1 MTDLNH
7 YIGGDLSIGPAGDL
21 SLTTGSLE
29 TRQRVLRRLCTNPGA
44 VIHHLAYGA
53 GLPTKVGQSLSGS
66 NVAGIARS
74 QMLLEQGVQQTPPPS
89 VTAQIGFNLIALDLN
104 YVDAVSGQQVFQG
117 FDVTGGSALQ
127 TWSQLVATQA
137 AAIQKFATT
146 LVNFTTGS
154 VLRALTEAVA
164 DVCLFI
170 QTQIMQV
177 LAQTRAS
184 TSSGS
189 DLDTWAADYGFL
201 RLAATDA
208 TGQVTFSR
216 YSPTAQAIVPVGAQ
230 VQSADGTQQ
239 FTVLADTTNTAYSA
253 TVIAGGGFIIA
264 ANVSSVTVTVQA
276 QNAGAQGNVLAG
288 VITQILQAIS
298 GVDTVT
304 NGAAFTNGLDAESDI
319 AMRARFILYITSL
332 SKATKNA
339 VAAAILS
346 VQQGLTYTLTE
357 DLTYTGSAAPG
368 TFYVVVDNGTGAPG
382 SAIVNLVYAAI
393 DAVRAVGISFAVYQ
407 PVVITANWSLTI
419 TVGSAYVKAT
429 YQPIV
434 QSAINLYIN
443 SLTLGQ
449 SLPYTKLEQIAY
461 EAAPGIITNV
471 TAVGLNSGTSDLTAT
486 NQQVIKA
493 GTGVVS

>member
-1 MTDLNH
+1 MTV
-7 YIGGDLSIGPAGDL
+7 P
-21 SLTTGSLE
+21 
-29 TRQRVLRRLCTNPGA
+29 
-44 VIHHLAYGA
+44 
-53 GLPTKVGQSLSGS
+53 
-66 NVAGIARS
+66 
-74 QMLLEQGVQQTPPPS
+74 
-89 VTAQIGFNLIALDLN
+89 
-104 YVDAVSGQQVFQG
+104 
-117 FDVTGGSALQ
+117 ALQ
-127 TWSQLVATQA
+127 SFTQLVANQA
-137 AAIQKFATT
+137 AAIQKTQTT

-170 QTQIMQV
+170 QSQIMQV
-177 LAQTRAS
+177 LAQIRAA
-184 TSSGS
+184 TSQGA
-189 DLDTWAADYGFL
+189 DLDSWAADYGFL
-201 RLAATDA
+201 RLGAVSA

-216 YSPTAQAIVPVGAQ
+216 FSTTQPAMVPVGAK

-239 FTVLADTTNTAYSA
+239 FTVLADPTNSAYQA
-253 TVIAGGGFIIA
+253 GIAPSGGFMIA
-264 ANVSSVTVTVQA
+264 AGIASLTVTVRA
-276 QNAGAQGNVLAG
+276 INGGSQGNVLAG
-288 VITQILQAIS
+288 VITQVIQALP
-298 GVDTVT
+298 GFDTVT
-304 NGAAFTNGLDAESDI
+304 NAAALTNGVDAETDA